1 MKKIQNENYFS
12 NMSKNSLYWA
22 GFLMADGC
30 IYNGAL
36 KLALAEKD
44 KDHIV
49 KLQSDL
55 QSSYAMIKNISKNS
69 KRNPNWKDSVCY
81 HVSIC
86 SKQLTSDLETFGVIP
101 NKTFDSKITDL
112 VKHSAHIRH
121 FCRGYFDG
129 DGTISLHKPSTRK
142 MNPQLV
148 VAIRGSVEF
157 LTDFNRA
164 LVMHAGLPDRC
175 LKKKINTSS
184 SIGNLLFNGNNICKQ
199 ILTWL
204 YSDLNESDRFL
215 DRKYQLACKYI

>member
-1 MKKIQNENYFS
+1 
-12 NMSKNSLYWA
+12 
-22 GFLMADGC
+22 MADGC

-36 KLALAEKD
+36 KIALAEKD
-44 KDHIV
+44 KNHLI

-55 QSSYAMIKNISKNS
+55 QSSYALVKNISKNS
-69 KRNPNWKDSVCY
+69 RRNPNWKDSVCY
-81 HVSIC
+81 HVSIY
-86 SKQLTSDLETFGVIP
+86 SKRLTSDLESFGVIP
-101 NKTFDSKITDL
+101 NKTFDSKISDA
-112 VKHSAHIRH
+112 VKTSEHLRH

-157 LTDFNRA
+157 LSDFNEI
-164 LVMHAGLPDRC
+164 LVRHAGLPERC
-175 LKKKINTSS
+175 LNKKINTSS

-204 YSDLNESDRFL
+204 YSDLDESDRFL
-215 DRKYQLACKYI
+215 ERKFNLASKYI